1 MLKKEEL
8 KEWVNNPFF
17 FYDIILIGDFMKNK
31 RFNYIGSIGI
41 VLYVIITLIDRV
53 IYKLP
58 DLIYIISLLIAL
70 VFVVIGIIKSR
81 R

>member
-1 MLKKEEL
+1 MNKK
-8 KEWVNNPFF
+8 
-17 FYDIILIGDFMKNK
+17 
-31 RFNYIGSIGI
+31 FNYMGSIGI
-41 VLYVIITLIDRV
+41 ILYVIITLIDRV

-70 VFVVIGIIKSR
+70 VFVGIGIIKSR

>member
-1 MLKKEEL
+1 MNKK
-8 KEWVNNPFF
+8 
-17 FYDIILIGDFMKNK
+17 
-31 RFNYIGSIGI
+31 FNYIGSIGI
-41 VLYVIITLIDRV
+41 VLYIIITLIDRV

>member
-1 MLKKEEL
+1 MNKK
-8 KEWVNNPFF
+8 
-17 FYDIILIGDFMKNK
+17 
-31 RFNYIGSIGI
+31 FNYMGSIGI
-41 VLYVIITLIDRV
+41 VLYIIITLIDRV

>member
-1 MLKKEEL
+1 MKSKKL
-8 KEWVNNPFF
+8 
-17 FYDIILIGDFMKNK
+17 
-31 RFNYIGSIGI
+31 NYIGSIGI
-41 VLYVIITLIDRV
+41 ILYIIITLIDRV

-58 DLIYIISLLIAL
+58 DLIYIFSLLIAL

>member
-1 MLKKEEL
+1 MKSKKL
-8 KEWVNNPFF
+8 
-17 FYDIILIGDFMKNK
+17 
-31 RFNYIGSIGI
+31 NYIGSIGI
-41 VLYVIITLIDRV
+41 ILYVIITLIDRV

>member
-1 MLKKEEL
+1 MNKK
-8 KEWVNNPFF
+8 
-17 FYDIILIGDFMKNK
+17 
-31 RFNYIGSIGI
+31 FNYMGSIGI
-41 VLYVIITLIDRV
+41 VLYVFITLIDRV

>member
-1 MLKKEEL
+1 MNKKL
-8 KEWVNNPFF
+8 
-17 FYDIILIGDFMKNK
+17 
-31 RFNYIGSIGI
+31 NYMGSIGI
-41 VLYVIITLIDRV
+41 ILYVIITLIDRV

>member
-1 MLKKEEL
+1 MNKK
-8 KEWVNNPFF
+8 
-17 FYDIILIGDFMKNK
+17 
-31 RFNYIGSIGI
+31 FNYIGSIGI

>member
-1 MLKKEEL
+1 MNKK
-8 KEWVNNPFF
+8 
-17 FYDIILIGDFMKNK
+17 
-31 RFNYIGSIGI
+31 FNYMGSIGI

-53 IYKLP
+53 VYKLP

-81 R
+81 RS

>member
-1 MLKKEEL
+1 MKSKKL
-8 KEWVNNPFF
+8 NF
-17 FYDIILIGDFMKNK
+17 
-31 RFNYIGSIGI
+31 IGSIGI
-41 VLYVIITLIDRV
+41 IFYVIITLIDRV

>member
-1 MLKKEEL
+1 MLRKEEL
-8 KEWVNNPFF
+8 KGWVNNPFF
-17 FYDIILIGDFMKNK
+17 FYDIIKIGDFMKNK
-31 RFNYIGSIGI
+31 RFNYMGAIGI

-53 IYKLP
+53 ILKLP

>member
-1 MLKKEEL
+1 M
-8 KEWVNNPFF
+8 N
-17 FYDIILIGDFMKNK
+17 KN
-31 RFNYIGSIGI
+31 FNYMGSIGI
-41 VLYVIITLIDRV
+41 ILYVIITLIDRV

-70 VFVVIGIIKSR
+70 VFVIIGIIKSR

>member
-1 MLKKEEL
+1 M
-8 KEWVNNPFF
+8 N
-17 FYDIILIGDFMKNK
+17 KN
-31 RFNYIGSIGI
+31 FNYMGSIGI
-41 VLYVIITLIDRV
+41 ILYVIITLIDRV

>member
-1 MLKKEEL
+1 M
-8 KEWVNNPFF
+8 N
-17 FYDIILIGDFMKNK
+17 KN
-31 RFNYIGSIGI
+31 FNYMGSIGI

>member
-1 MLKKEEL
+1 MKSKK
-8 KEWVNNPFF
+8 
-17 FYDIILIGDFMKNK
+17 
-31 RFNYIGSIGI
+31 FNYMGSIGI
-41 VLYVIITLIDRV
+41 ILYVIITLIDRV

>member
-1 MLKKEEL
+1 MNKK
-8 KEWVNNPFF
+8 
-17 FYDIILIGDFMKNK
+17 
-31 RFNYIGSIGI
+31 FNYMGSIGI
-41 VLYVIITLIDRV
+41 VLYIIITLIDRV
-53 IYKLP
+53 ICKLP

>member
-1 MLKKEEL
+1 M
-8 KEWVNNPFF
+8 N
-17 FYDIILIGDFMKNK
+17 KN
-31 RFNYIGSIGI
+31 FNYIGSIGI

>member
-1 MLKKEEL
+1 MNKK
-8 KEWVNNPFF
+8 
-17 FYDIILIGDFMKNK
+17 
-31 RFNYIGSIGI
+31 FNYMGSIGI
-41 VLYVIITLIDRV
+41 ILYVIITLIDRA

>member
-1 MLKKEEL
+1 MNKK
-8 KEWVNNPFF
+8 
-17 FYDIILIGDFMKNK
+17 
-31 RFNYIGSIGI
+31 FNYIGSIGI

-53 IYKLP
+53 VYKLP

-70 VFVVIGIIKSR
+70 VFVIIGIIKSR

>member
-1 MLKKEEL
+1 
-8 KEWVNNPFF
+8 
-17 FYDIILIGDFMKNK
+17 MKNK
-31 RFNYIGSIGI
+31 KFNYMGSIGI
-41 VLYVIITLIDRV
+41 ILYIIVTLIDRV

-58 DLIYIISLLIAL
+58 DLIYIFSLLIAL

>member
-1 MLKKEEL
+1 MKSKKL
-8 KEWVNNPFF
+8 
-17 FYDIILIGDFMKNK
+17 
-31 RFNYIGSIGI
+31 NYMGSIGI
-41 VLYVIITLIDRV
+41 ILYVIITLIDRV
-53 IYKLP
+53 VYKLP

>member
-1 MLKKEEL
+1 MNKK
-8 KEWVNNPFF
+8 
-17 FYDIILIGDFMKNK
+17 
-31 RFNYIGSIGI
+31 FNYMGSIGI
-41 VLYVIITLIDRV
+41 ILYVIITLIDRV

>member
-1 MLKKEEL
+1 M
-8 KEWVNNPFF
+8 N
-17 FYDIILIGDFMKNK
+17 KN
-31 RFNYIGSIGI
+31 FNYMGSIGI
-41 VLYVIITLIDRV
+41 ILYVIITLIDRI

>member
-1 MLKKEEL
+1 MNSKK
-8 KEWVNNPFF
+8 
-17 FYDIILIGDFMKNK
+17 
-31 RFNYIGSIGI
+31 FNYMGSIGI

-58 DLIYIISLLIAL
+58 DLIYIFSLLIAL

>member
-1 MLKKEEL
+1 
-8 KEWVNNPFF
+8 
-17 FYDIILIGDFMKNK
+17 MKSK
-31 RFNYIGSIGI
+31 RFNYMGSIGI
-41 VLYVIITLIDRV
+41 ILYVIIALIDRV

>member
-1 MLKKEEL
+1 MKSKKL
-8 KEWVNNPFF
+8 
-17 FYDIILIGDFMKNK
+17 
-31 RFNYIGSIGI
+31 NYIGSIGI
-41 VLYVIITLIDRV
+41 ILYVIITLIDRV

-58 DLIYIISLLIAL
+58 DLIYIFSLLIAL

>member
-1 MLKKEEL
+1 MNKKF
-8 KEWVNNPFF
+8 N
-17 FYDIILIGDFMKNK
+17 FM
-31 RFNYIGSIGI
+31 GSIGI
-41 VLYVIITLIDRV
+41 ILYVIITLIDRV

>member
-1 MLKKEEL
+1 MKSKKFNYMGS
-8 KEWVNNPFF
+8 VG
-17 FYDIILIGDFMKNK
+17 IIL
-31 RFNYIGSIGI
+31 YI
-41 VLYVIITLIDRV
+41 IITLIDRV

>member
-1 MLKKEEL
+1 M
-8 KEWVNNPFF
+8 N
-17 FYDIILIGDFMKNK
+17 KN
-31 RFNYIGSIGI
+31 FNYMGSIGI

-81 R
+81 RS

>member
-1 MLKKEEL
+1 MNKK
-8 KEWVNNPFF
+8 
-17 FYDIILIGDFMKNK
+17 
-31 RFNYIGSIGI
+31 FNYMGSIGI

>member
-1 MLKKEEL
+1 MKSKKL
-8 KEWVNNPFF
+8 
-17 FYDIILIGDFMKNK
+17 
-31 RFNYIGSIGI
+31 NYIGSIGI
-41 VLYVIITLIDRV
+41 ILYIIITLIDRV

>member
-1 MLKKEEL
+1 MNKK
-8 KEWVNNPFF
+8 
-17 FYDIILIGDFMKNK
+17 
-31 RFNYIGSIGI
+31 FNYMGSIGI

-53 IYKLP
+53 VYKLP
-58 DLIYIISLLIAL
+58 DLIYIITLLIAL

>member
-1 MLKKEEL
+1 
-8 KEWVNNPFF
+8 
-17 FYDIILIGDFMKNK
+17 MKYK
-31 RFNYIGSIGI
+31 RFNYMGSIGI
-41 VLYVIITLIDRV
+41 ILYVIITLIDRV

>member
-1 MLKKEEL
+1 MKSKKL
-8 KEWVNNPFF
+8 
-17 FYDIILIGDFMKNK
+17 
-31 RFNYIGSIGI
+31 NYIGSIGI
-41 VLYVIITLIDRV
+41 VLYIIITLIDRV

>member
-1 MLKKEEL
+1 
-8 KEWVNNPFF
+8 
-17 FYDIILIGDFMKNK
+17 MKNK
-31 RFNYIGSIGI
+31 KFNYMGSIGI
-41 VLYVIITLIDRV
+41 ILYIIITLIDRV

>member
-1 MLKKEEL
+1 MNKK
-8 KEWVNNPFF
+8 
-17 FYDIILIGDFMKNK
+17 
-31 RFNYIGSIGI
+31 FNYMGSIGI
-41 VLYVIITLIDRV
+41 ILYVIITLIERV

-70 VFVVIGIIKSR
+70 VFVVIGLIKGR